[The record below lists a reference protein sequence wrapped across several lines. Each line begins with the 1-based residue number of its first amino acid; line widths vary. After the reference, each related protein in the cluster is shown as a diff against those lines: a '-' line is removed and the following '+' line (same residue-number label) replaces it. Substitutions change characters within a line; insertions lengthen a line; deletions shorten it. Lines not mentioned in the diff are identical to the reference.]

1 MDSFNFS
8 QGRLQS
14 QTMSGHQTQGYQN
27 IGNVTIPLGKGTSVL
42 ELKPGDTF
50 QGEIMSVGGEEVQ
63 LKLANG
69 QLLAARLEGNIQLA
83 IGQILGFQVQS
94 NEDAKIVLKP
104 VYQNPMQMQVGEAAL
119 KMAGIAVNQK
129 NMHLVTA
136 MIEKGLPID
145 KNNIQTVYRQVLQ
158 HPQEK
163 METILQLNKLQLPV
177 TETNLR
183 QCESYQNMNYQI
195 QSAASDVTK
204 TILEVYLSLREE
216 AGQQQSQVMQQQG
229 QETQAALPQ
238 KTQQTVEQQ
247 TNEQLAIKE
256 SAQTEVTDKPIT
268 QVQIA
273 EVTDRPVAV
282 QIPEVL
288 STENSQTADR
298 TIENE
303 VHQALSSDGTNA
315 EKSQMPQDK
324 LTVENQILQKN
335 DTTVTEMPMEKAIG
349 FMNRMLQAL
358 GLGQEKFVV
367 QGQNLP
373 LEARDSFFRSDSF
386 YRQLEKAVKEKWSL
400 TPEEVSSKEK
410 VVDFYDRLAKQVT
423 QLSEMVEEAV
433 KQTNVQSRGLQN
445 LSQNL
450 EFMNELNQVFQYV
463 QLPLKFSENQAHGEL
478 YVYTNKKRLTQKEG
492 TLTAFLHL
500 DMEHIGPVNVHISLE
515 EQKNKVTTRFEVTPD
530 LLTFLSPYMG
540 ELERRLSKLGYQ
552 VKSSLSPLQETKTV
566 LQQVEEQKGTTN
578 VNLSYQTFDMR
589 T

>member
-63 LKLANG
+63 LKLENG

-94 NEDAKIVLKP
+94 NQDAKIILKP
-104 VYQNPMQMQVGEAAL
+104 IYQNPMQMQVGEAAL

-204 TILEVYLSLREE
+204 TILEVYLSLREGTDRQQ
-216 AGQQQSQVMQQQG
+216 GQTVHTQVEQQQG
-229 QETQAALPQ
+229 LESQELTQKMQQTIETQA
-238 KTQQTVEQQ
+238 KEQM
-247 TNEQLAIKE
+247 TING
-256 SAQTEVTDKPIT
+256 SAQTEVTDKPTKQLHNTEVVDKSTT
-268 QVQIA
+268 QEQNT
-273 EVTDRPVAV
+273 EVADRPVTVKMA
-282 QIPEVL
+282 ESL
-288 STENSQTADR
+288 HTESRVA
-298 TIENE
+298 I
-303 VHQALSSDGTNA
+303 
-315 EKSQMPQDK
+315 
-324 LTVENQILQKN
+324 ENQISQKT
-335 DTTVTEMPMEKAIG
+335 DATVTAMPMEKATA
-349 FMNRMLQAL
+349 FMNRMLQTL
-358 GLGQEKFVV
+358 GLEQEKFFA
-367 QGQNLP
+367 QGQSLP
-373 LEARDSFFRSDSF
+373 IETRDSFFTSENF
-386 YRQLEKAVKEKWSL
+386 YRQLEKVVKEKWSL

-410 VVDFYDRLAKQVT
+410 VVDFYERLAKQVT
-423 QLSEMVEEAV
+423 QMSEIVDEV
-433 KQTNVQSRGLQN
+433 TKQMNVPTRGIQN

-450 EFMNELNQVFQYV
+450 EFMNELNHVFQYI
-463 QLPLKFSENQAHGEL
+463 QLPLKLSENQAHGEL

-500 DMEHIGPVNVHISLE
+500 DMEHIGPVNVHVSLE
-515 EQKNKVTTRFEVTPD
+515 EQKNKVTTRFEVTSD
-530 LLTFLSPYMG
+530 MLTFLSPYMG
-540 ELERRLSKLGYQ
+540 ELEKRLAKLGYQ

-566 LQQVEEQKGTTN
+566 LQQAEEQSGVAN
-578 VNLSYQTFDMR
+578 VNLSYQAFDMR
-589 T
+589 A

>member
-63 LKLANG
+63 LKLVNG

-119 KMAGIAVNQK
+119 KMAGIPINEK
-129 NMHLVTA
+129 NMQLVST

-145 KNNIQTVYRQVLQ
+145 KNTMQTVYRQTLQ

-195 QSAASDVTK
+195 QSAATDVVK
-204 TILEVYLSLREE
+204 TIFEVYLSLREE

-335 DTTVTEMPMEKAIG
+335 DTTVTEMPMEKATG

-492 TLTAFLHL
+492 ILTAFLHL

>member
-27 IGNVTIPLGKGTSVL
+27 IGNVTIPPGKGTSVL

-63 LKLANG
+63 LKLENG

-94 NEDAKIVLKP
+94 NQDAKIILKP

-195 QSAASDVTK
+195 QSAASDVAK
-204 TILEVYLSLREE
+204 TILEVYFSLKEE
-216 AGQQQSQVMQQQG
+216 TGQQQGWIMQQQG
-229 QETQAALPQ
+229 QETQVLPQ

-247 TNEQLAIKE
+247 INEQLAIKE
-256 SAQTEVTDKPIT
+256 PAQTEVTGRLIIQAQT
-268 QVQIA
+268 VEA
-273 EVTDRPVAV
+273 TDRPEAV
-282 QIPEVL
+282 QISEVL
-288 STENSQTADR
+288 SAQNGQTADR
-298 TIENE
+298 RSENE
-303 VHQALSSDGTNA
+303 VHQTLPSDGTDD
-315 EKSQMPQDK
+315 EKSQIPQDK
-324 LTVENQILQKN
+324 LTGENQTLQEN
-335 DTTVTEMPMEKAIG
+335 DITVTEMPMEKATV
-349 FMNRMLQAL
+349 FLNRILQAL
-358 GLGQEKFVV
+358 GLGQEKFVL

-373 LEARDSFFRSDSF
+373 QEARDSFFRSDSF

-410 VVDFYDRLAKQVT
+410 VVDFYERLAKQVT
-423 QLSEMVEEAV
+423 QMSEIVDEV
-433 KQTNVQSRGLQN
+433 TKQMNVSTKGIQN

-450 EFMNELNQVFQYV
+450 EFMNELNHVFQYI
-463 QLPLKFSENQAHGEL
+463 QLPLKLSENQAHGEL

-500 DMEHIGPVNVHISLE
+500 DMEHIGPVNVHVSLE
-515 EQKNKVTTRFEVTPD
+515 EQKNKVTTRFEVTSD
-530 LLTFLSPYMG
+530 MLTFLSPYMG
-540 ELERRLSKLGYQ
+540 ELEKRLAKLGYQ